1 MYLEH
6 KYGSNVRV
14 LDDPFLL
21 TLLARIGSP
30 QTGMDAIPALVRSAY
45 RRLSFEVL
53 GREFPVVRERM
64 ETRMTASEPDARY
77 EGPLLCR
84 QTRLVVASVIR
95 AGILPA
101 LSCYETACEV
111 LPPGHVRLD
120 YLHMSRTTDG
130 GGQVTGVQVDGSKIG
145 GPVDDAI
152 VLIPDP
158 MGATGGTTERVAR
171 IYGDLPGG
179 PPKQIVAVHMM
190 VTPEAI
196 VRLTQST
203 PSLLIYAGRLDR
215 GLSPPDV
222 LRTTPGT
229 HPDRERG
236 LNDVQ
241 YIVPGAGGMGEL
253 MTNSWV

>member
-6 KYGSNVRV
+6 KYGPNVRL

-30 QTGMDAIPALVRSAY
+30 QTGLDDIPALVRTAY
-45 RRLSFEVL
+45 RRLCFEVL
-53 GREFPVVRERM
+53 GHEFPVTQERLA
-64 ETRMTASEPDARY
+64 TRMTASEPSAFY
-77 EGPLLCR
+77 EGAHLCR
-84 QTRLVVASVIR
+84 RTRLVIASVIR

-120 YLHMSRTTDG
+120 YLHMSRTTDR

-145 GPVDDAI
+145 GPVDDAV

-158 MGATGGTTERVAR
+158 MGATGGTTERVAQ

-179 PPKQIVAVHMM
+179 PPRNIVAVHMM

-196 VRLTQST
+196 VRLAQTA
-203 PSLLIYAGRLDR
+203 PALRIYAGRLDR
-215 GLSPPDV
+215 GLSPEDV

-229 HPDRERG
+229 HAERERG

>member
-6 KYGSNVRV
+6 KYGSHVRL

-30 QTGMDAIPALVRSAY
+30 QTGVDAIPALVRSAY
-45 RRLSFEVL
+45 RRLCFEVL
-53 GREFPVVRERM
+53 GREFPVVQQRL
-64 ETRMTASEPDARY
+64 ETRMTASEPRAWY
-77 EGPLLCR
+77 EGPQLCR
-84 QTRLVVASVIR
+84 QTRLVIASVVR

-120 YLHMSRTTDG
+120 YLHMSRATG
-130 GGQVTGVQVDGSKIG
+130 AGGQVTGVQVDASKIG

-158 MGATGGTTERVAR
+158 MGATGGTTERVAQ

-179 PPKQIVAVHMM
+179 PPKNIVAVHLM

-196 VRLTQST
+196 VRLSHST
-203 PSLLIYAGRLDR
+203 PPLRIYAGRLDR
-215 GLSPPDV
+215 GLSPADV
-222 LRTTPGT
+222 LKTTPGT
-229 HPDRERG
+229 HSDRERG
-236 LNDVQ
+236 LNDIQ